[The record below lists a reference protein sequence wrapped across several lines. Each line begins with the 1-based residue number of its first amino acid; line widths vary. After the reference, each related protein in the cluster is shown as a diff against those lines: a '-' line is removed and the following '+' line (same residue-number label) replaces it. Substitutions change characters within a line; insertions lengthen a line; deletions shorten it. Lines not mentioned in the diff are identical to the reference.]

1 MLFRSSKSNSRGFNF
16 GSMLEMATQRYQSVN
31 KYKEYLNE
39 MTKFTNGLN
48 KNMSVSEMKIQ
59 IIDKAT
65 ELRNKYSSSS
75 AIPKISNQI
84 INTTINSN
92 ATSTSD

>member
-1 MLFRSSKSNSRGFNF
+1 
-16 GSMLEMATQRYQSVN
+16 
-31 KYKEYLNE
+31 

-65 ELRNKYSSSS
+65 ELSNKYSS
-75 AIPKISNQI
+75 
-84 INTTINSN
+84 
-92 ATSTSD
+92 